1 MSGMINN
8 NVNIGISLTQEII
21 QKPQKYTSF
30 QGKSYN
36 EPKKDTVEISS
47 KQNEDSAKLSKWKK
61 SALAIGAVALAGLGL
76 GIGVKKIGTKQIE
89 KAAEEARKL
98 AKEAQLKAQKEAE
111 QKAEEARIQA
121 EQRAKE
127 LAEQRA
133 KELAERKAKIEAE
146 AKAKAEAERIAKIEA
161 ERVAKAKQK
170 HETFNLFTRTNHFD
184 SVITTELQPETFKKD
199 GIPLQYSRDSFLQD
213 LKNTL
218 DSCSKEEQR
227 AIKSKYDIEFSSTD
241 FNDIGFELRALP
253 GLPKEIG
260 QSKNERKI
268 AEIIKHFTQE
278 NETTVENPEVKRF
291 IDSILHEIPEFSA
304 IVGKK
309 QHDTHIFSVDVHTL
323 RNLQDNLTN
332 YRIQGLDED
341 SKTVLKYATL
351 LHDLGKEFIRD
362 SVPDTGHAARSKL
375 YAQEILSRLDL
386 PQNIKDR
393 IIKQVENHHWFK
405 EYNQEKL
412 SAEGVVNIFGTK
424 EDITIAEIMAKS
436 DLKNVNNIF
445 HKQCMG
451 INLNYPDRE
460 YFRLIETQFAKIDK
474 IINSKIAKEKGLIP
488 DRHGI
493 TPIASDAEY
502 LEEMEQLKQ
511 LTSRPMFNRTYT
523 QVSDERGTQSYM
535 FKTREENVPARYKSL
550 VGYIGTNGPIYEL
563 YRDINLY
570 LSKKSDIV
578 MNPVE
583 DGTII
588 KDYMTELVN
597 VDSEI
602 AKRIIRCMDYSLKEV
617 DKEFGKFDGI
627 VYRRGRFS
635 ADGGQYYSTTP
646 FASTGIGDDT
656 QLQIIRTKNGH
667 KLKDFQQKY
676 YNETSASTEEEI
688 LLPRD
693 TKYKEITDT
702 TQYMDERRKFA
713 QKYYEF
719 YKQLDEDSRSGN
731 KYNYTFD
738 DIMSR
743 IHVWEEL

>member
-8 NVNIGISLTQEII
+8 NVNIGTSLTQEII

-30 QGKSYN
+30 QGKLYN

-161 ERVAKAKQK
+161 EKVAKAKQK

-227 AIKSKYDIEFSSTD
+227 AIKSKYDIEISSTD

-375 YAQEILSRLDL
+375 YAQEILNRLDL

-393 IIKQVENHHWFK
+393 IIKQVEHHHWFK
-405 EYNQEKL
+405 DYNKGKL

-460 YFRLIETQFAKIDK
+460 YSNVMETQFAKIDK
-474 IINSKIAKEKGLIP
+474 VINSKIAKEKGLIP

-502 LEEMEQLKQ
+502 LEEMEQLKE
-511 LTSRPMFNRTYT
+511 LASRPMFSRTFT
-523 QVSDERGTQSYM
+523 KVDDTRGNQSYI
-535 FKTREENVPARYKSL
+535 FETREENVPDRYKSL

-570 LSKKSDIV
+570 LSKNSDIV
-578 MNPVE
+578 MKPVE
-583 DGTII
+583 DGTVI

-667 KLKDFQQKY
+667 KLKDFQHKY

-719 YKQLDEDSRSGN
+719 YKQLNEDSRSGN